1 MQGGGPSGDSDVG
14 EEELLR
20 KSEEM
25 GSGCMEEGDIRS
37 GKLIKQKRGL
47 EKNGSVVGKAGA
59 GDTNA
64 EVAIKLQDFN
74 CMMSF
79 ISKAGKCRLIL

>member
-25 GSGCMEEGDIRS
+25 GSGCLDEGDIRS

-64 EVAIKLQDFN
+64 EVAIKLQDW
-74 CMMSF
+74 
-79 ISKAGKCRLIL
+79 